1 MDVDKSLKVREKS
14 RTLSYKISCIKIFVI
29 SYYIVE
35 REYLENYF
43 VEKLITL
50 FIFKYIYISILIF
63 HHLLFNYSTP
73 G

>member
-14 RTLSYKISCIKIFVI
+14 RTLSYKISWIKIFVI

>member
-1 MDVDKSLKVREKS
+1 MDVDKSLKVCEKS

-63 HHLLFNYSTP
+63 HLLFNYSTP